1 MTNQNIFDF
10 VRART
15 NTNTGTLPNATLFLF
30 VNERNR
36 QFCAALQ
43 GVREDFLG
51 ERSTTDLIGSQ
62 QEYQLPDDC
71 MRLKKL
77 ECTYDGTNWRAIK
90 FFDINQRPTFGIS
103 GTSGNEV
110 LPTDSTTISNNFS
123 VDFPFA
129 DVLENSL
136 FLYPIPD
143 TTQTGGLK
151 LYYFKRPQDM
161 TLTSQ
166 SADLPKEYHS
176 YLVES
181 CTLDAEVMKGKL
193 SASVSLEK
201 QAELIELFKKTV
213 APRNDGE
220 PVVIRGTNQS
230 YR

>member
-10 VRART
+10 CRART
-15 NTNTGTLPNATLFLF
+15 NTNTGTMPNATLFLF
-30 VNERNR
+30 LNERNR

-51 ERSTTDLIGSQ
+51 ERSTTDLIGNQ

-71 MRLKKL
+71 MRLKKVEIL
-77 ECTYDGTNWRAIK
+77 YDGTNWMAGK
-90 FFDINQRPTFGIS
+90 FFDINQRPTYGVN
-103 GTSGNEV
+103 GTMGSEV
-110 LPTDSTTISNNFS
+110 LPTDSTTITNNYS
-123 VDFPFA
+123 TDWPMV

-136 FLYPIPD
+136 FLYPIP
-143 TTQTGGLK
+143 TATVTGGLK

-181 CTLDAEVMKGKL
+181 VTLDVEVTKGKL
-193 SASVSLEK
+193 AASVALEK
-201 QAELIELFKKTV
+201 QEELVTLFKRTV

-220 PVVIRGTNQS
+220 PVVIRGTGQS

>member
-1 MTNQNIFDF
+1 MTNQNIFDY

-15 NTNTGTLPNATLFLF
+15 NTNTGTLSNSTLFLF
-30 VNERNR
+30 LNERNR

-51 ERSTTDLIGSQ
+51 ERSTTDLVGNQ

-71 MRLKKL
+71 MRLKKVEIL
-77 ECTYDGTNWRAIK
+77 FDGTNWKSGK
-90 FFDINQRPTFGIS
+90 FFDINQRPVYGQNGTFGA
-103 GTSGNEV
+103 EV
-110 LPTDSTTISNNFS
+110 LPTDSVTISQNFTT
-123 VDFPFA
+123 DWPFV

-136 FLYPIPD
+136 FLYPIPSNSI
-143 TTQTGGLK
+143 TGGLK

-181 CTLDAEVMKGKL
+181 VTLDGEVTKGKIS
-193 SASVSLEK
+193 SATGLEK
-201 QAELIELFKKTV
+201 QAELVELFKRTV

-220 PVVIRGTNQS
+220 PVVIRGSGQS

>member
-1 MTNQNIFDF
+1 MTNQNIIDY

-15 NTNTGTLPNATLFLF
+15 NTNSGTLPNATMFLFL
-30 VNERNR
+30 NERNR

-51 ERSTTDLIGSQ
+51 ERSTTDLVGNQ

-71 MRLKKL
+71 MRLKKVEIL
-77 ECTYDGTNWRAIK
+77 YDGATWRPGV
-90 FFDINQRPTFGIS
+90 FFDINQRPRFGVN
-103 GTSGNEV
+103 GTLGGEV
-110 LPTDSTTISNNFS
+110 LATDAMTISQNYS
-123 VDFPFA
+123 VDWPFV

-136 FLYPIPD
+136 FLYPIPSQNVD
-143 TTQTGGLK
+143 EGLK

-193 SASVSLEK
+193 AASVGLEK
-201 QAELIELFKKTV
+201 QDELIQLFKRTV

-220 PVVIRGTNQS
+220 PVVIRGAGQS

>member
-1 MTNQNIFDF
+1 MTNQNIFDY
-10 VRART
+10 VRAWT

-30 VNERNR
+30 LNERNR

-51 ERSTTDLIGSQ
+51 ERSTTDLIGNQ

-77 ECTYDGTNWRAIK
+77 ECTFDGTTWRAIK
-90 FFDINQRPTFGIS
+90 FFDINERPRFGVN
-103 GTSGNEV
+103 GTMGGEV
-110 LPTDSTTISNNFS
+110 LPTDATTVSQNYS
-123 VDFPFA
+123 VDYPFA

-136 FLYPIPD
+136 FLYPIPSA
-143 TTQTGGLK
+143 TVSQGLK

-161 TLTSQ
+161 TTTNA

-181 CTLDAEVMKGKL
+181 VTLDVEVTKGKL
-193 SASVSLEK
+193 AASVGLEK
-201 QAELIELFKKTV
+201 QDELIQLFKRTV

-220 PVVIRGTNQS
+220 PVVIRGAGQS

>member
-1 MTNQNIFDF
+1 MDY

-15 NTNTGTLPNATLFLF
+15 NTNTGTLTSATLFLF
-30 VNERNR
+30 LNERNR

-51 ERSTTDLIGSQ
+51 ERSTTDLVGNQ

-71 MRLKKL
+71 MRLKKVEIL
-77 ECTYDGTNWRAIK
+77 YDGTNWKAGK
-90 FFDINQRPTFGIS
+90 FFDINQRPVFGVN
-103 GTSGNEV
+103 GTMGGEV
-110 LPTDSTTISNNFS
+110 LPTDATTTANNYS
-123 VDFPFA
+123 VDWPFV

-136 FLYPIPD
+136 FLYPIPSA
-143 TTQTGGLK
+143 TRTGGLK

-161 TLTSQ
+161 TTTAA

-181 CTLDAEVMKGKL
+181 CTLDVEVMKGKL
-193 SASVSLEK
+193 AASVGLEK
-201 QAELIELFKKTV
+201 QEELVQLFKRTV

-220 PVVIRGTNQS
+220 PVVIRGSGQS

>member
-1 MTNQNIFDF
+1 MTNQNIFDY
-10 VRART
+10 VRARS
-15 NTNTGTLPNATLFLF
+15 NTNSGTLPNSTLFLF
-30 VNERNR
+30 LNERNR
-36 QFCAALQ
+36 QYCAALQ

-51 ERSTTDLIGSQ
+51 ERSTTDLIGNQ

-71 MRLKKL
+71 MKLKKV
-77 ECTYDGTNWRAIK
+77 EMTYDGTNWKAGR
-90 FFDINQRPTFGIS
+90 FFDINQRPLFGVN
-103 GTSGNEV
+103 GTLGGEV
-110 LPTDSTTISNNFS
+110 LPTDATTISQNYTT
-123 VDFPFA
+123 DWPFV

-143 TTQTGGLK
+143 TTRTAGLK

-161 TLTSQ
+161 TTTAA

-176 YLVES
+176 YLVEA

-193 SASVSLEK
+193 AASVGLEK
-201 QAELIELFKKTV
+201 QAELIEFFKRTV

-220 PVVIRGTNQS
+220 PVVIRGSGQS

>member
-1 MTNQNIFDF
+1 MTNQQIIDY

-15 NTNTGTLPNATLFLF
+15 NTNSGTLPNATLFLF
-30 VNERNR
+30 LNERNR

-51 ERSTTDLIGSQ
+51 ERSTTDLIGDQ

-77 ECTYDGTNWRAIK
+77 ECTFDGTNWKAIK
-90 FFDINQRPTFGIS
+90 FFDINQRPVFGVN
-103 GTSGNEV
+103 GTMGGEV
-110 LPTDSTTISNNFS
+110 LPTDATTISQNYS
-123 VDFPFA
+123 VDWPFA

-136 FLYPIPD
+136 FLYPIP
-143 TTQTGGLK
+143 TSTVTNGLK

-193 SASVSLEK
+193 AASVGLEK
-201 QAELIELFKKTV
+201 QAELVELFKRTV

-220 PVVIRGTNQS
+220 PVVLRGAGQS

>member
-1 MTNQNIFDF
+1 MTNQNIIDY

-15 NTNTGTLPNATLFLF
+15 NTTSGTMSNTTLFLF
-30 VNERNR
+30 LNERNR

-43 GVREDFLG
+43 GVRDDFLG
-51 ERSTTDLIGSQ
+51 ERSTTDLIGNQ

-71 MRLKKL
+71 MKLKKL
-77 ECTYDGTNWRAIK
+77 ECTFDGTNWVPIR
-90 FFDINQRPTFGIS
+90 FFDINQRPVFGVN
-103 GTSGNEV
+103 GTLGGEV
-110 LPTDSTTISNNFS
+110 LATDATTISQNYS
-123 VDFPFA
+123 KDWPFA

-143 TTQTGGLK
+143 ATVTAGLK

-181 CTLDAEVMKGKL
+181 VTLDAEVTKGKI
-193 SASVSLEK
+193 SSSVALEK
-201 QAELIELFKKTV
+201 QAELIELFKRTV

-220 PVVIRGTNQS
+220 PVVIRGTGQS

>member
-1 MTNQNIFDF
+1 MTNQNIIDY

-15 NTNTGTLPNATLFLF
+15 NTNTGTMPNATLFLF
-30 VNERNR
+30 LNERNR

-51 ERSTTDLIGSQ
+51 ERSTTDLIGNQ

-71 MRLKKL
+71 MRLKKV
-77 ECTYDGTNWRAIK
+77 EMTFDGTNWKAGK
-90 FFDINQRPTFGIS
+90 FFDINQRPLFGVN
-103 GTSGNEV
+103 GTNGSEV
-110 LPTDSTTISNNFS
+110 LATDATTISQNYS
-123 VDFPFA
+123 VDFPYV

-143 TTQTGGLK
+143 TTRTAGLK

-181 CTLDAEVMKGKL
+181 CTLDVEVMKGKL
-193 SASVSLEK
+193 AASVGLEK
-201 QAELIELFKKTV
+201 QEELVQLFKRTV

-220 PVVIRGTNQS
+220 PVVIRGTGQS